1 MAAGYGT
8 RLAPITNHI
17 PKCLVPIGDK
27 VLLEYWNDLFEAYGI
42 NEILINT
49 HYLSNQVQEFVK
61 FYPRFKA
68 VHEEQLLGSA
78 GTLYHNQ
85 DFIDSDEPFFICYA
99 DNLTNTNLSK
109 MIEFHT
115 KKQALLTMRLFY
127 AQNPSACGIVE
138 LDKNNKI
145 IQFEEKPLVPKSN
158 LANGGI
164 YVTDRRIFGFISKD
178 HKDLGRE
185 VLPYLPDSFGY
196 YSDEY
201 LLDIG
206 TMENYLKARKDVN
219 NGLFKSYY

>member
-1 MAAGYGT
+1 
-8 RLAPITNHI
+8 
-17 PKCLVPIGDK
+17 
-27 VLLEYWNDLFEAYGI
+27 
-42 NEILINT
+42 
-49 HYLSNQVQEFVK
+49 
-61 FYPRFKA
+61 
-68 VHEEQLLGSA
+68 
-78 GTLYHNQ
+78 
-85 DFIDSDEPFFICYA
+85 
-99 DNLTNTNLSK
+99 
-109 MIEFHT
+109 
-115 KKQALLTMRLFY
+115 MRLFY

-164 YVTDRRIFGFISKD
+164 YVTDRRIFNFISKD
-178 HKDLGRE
+178 YKALGRE